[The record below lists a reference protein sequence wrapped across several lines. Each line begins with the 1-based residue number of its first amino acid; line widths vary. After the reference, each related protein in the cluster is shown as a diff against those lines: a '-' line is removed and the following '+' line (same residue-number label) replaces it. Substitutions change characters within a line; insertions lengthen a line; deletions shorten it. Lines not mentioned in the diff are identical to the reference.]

1 MKLSGTSEVI
11 TKRACWNCGAQI
23 ASLDVCTECAALQPF
38 PEGIDYFTL
47 FGIGP
52 YLKIDLARL
61 EATFYALS
69 RKFHPDFYQK
79 KSSEEQAI
87 SLENSALVN
96 KAYRTLRDPLQR
108 TEYLIQQVDG
118 GNAVSTEAPADLFD
132 EILELQELL
141 ESVKESSGDSSRR
154 GQLRDALTNEQAR
167 FEQIQDQGKQAL
179 ERIATE
185 WDGLQEISEKR
196 EWMEEQR
203 RLLSGMKKIVSRRA
217 YLDRVLNDIQTG
229 IETLE
234 KGS

>member
-1 MKLSGTSEVI
+1 M
-11 TKRACWNCGAQI
+11 
-23 ASLDVCTECAALQPF
+23 
-38 PEGIDYFTL
+38 
-47 FGIGP
+47 
-52 YLKIDLARL
+52 
-61 EATFYALS
+61 
-69 RKFHPDFYQK
+69 
-79 KSSEEQAI
+79 
-87 SLENSALVN
+87 
-96 KAYRTLRDPLQR
+96 
-108 TEYLIQQVDG
+108 
-118 GNAVSTEAPADLFD
+118 
-132 EILELQELL
+132 
-141 ESVKESSGDSSRR
+141 KESSGDSSRR

-196 EWMEEQR
+196 EWTEEQR

>member
-1 MKLSGTSEVI
+1 MKLSGTSEI
-11 TKRACWNCGAQI
+11 TKRACWKCGAPI
-23 ASLDVCTECAALQPF
+23 ASLDVCTQCATLQHF

-52 YLKIDLARL
+52 RLKIDLAWL
-61 EATFYALS
+61 EATFYQLS
-69 RKFHPDFYQK
+69 RKFHPDFFQK

-87 SLENSALVN
+87 SLENSAFVN
-96 KAYRTLRDPLQR
+96 KAYRTLKDPIQR
-108 TEYLIQQVDG
+108 AEYLIQRVEG
-118 GNAVSTEAPADLFD
+118 GSAVSTEAPADLFD
-132 EILELQELL
+132 EILELQESL
-141 ESVKESSGDSSRR
+141 EGVKEALDSGRR
-154 GQLRDALTNEQAR
+154 AQLRNALTNEQAR
-167 FEQIQDQGKQAL
+167 FGQIQEEGKRAL

-196 EWMEEQR
+196 EWTEEQR
-203 RLLSGMKKIVSRRA
+203 RLLSEMRRILSRRA